1 MSDDSSES
9 ARTIGADQLLA
20 LNLSV
25 AIRTASYYDARNA
38 VMQQVGATL
47 FSQLVDRMQQTGSLR
62 IGVHSHCVF
71 VDNARIRTTVSTY
84 SRLAFLMQLF
94 DGWGINTLTFHA
106 GLSEGDL
113 LGLLSILAREKGEGP
128 DEFTAQLNSRGVLS
142 VGVDL
147 LTGGAAPQ
155 TVAPVEA
162 YAAAVQ
168 VGEELRE
175 SSKSGEPADVRRVRH
190 VTQAVVDQIMSDA
203 RSLVTLA
210 TIKEYDQYLVSH
222 STNVAILSVLLGQ
235 RLGLSK
241 SRLGELCLSAFLHDA
256 GKLEVAPEVLQKP
269 GPLDPGEWEEVRL
282 HPIAA
287 ARSLLGGGHLTAPGM
302 RAVVVAFEHHLNF
315 DMSGYPP
322 TKIKD
327 HVSLFGNIVA
337 IADRYDALTT
347 ARPYRKVNLTPHEAL
362 VYLIAHS
369 GTHFDPVLVKLF
381 VEIMGLFPP
390 GTMVGLSTGELG
402 VVCEPPLVGRPLEQP
417 RVRILTGERAGAV
430 LDLDEGGAEPAIRI
444 VTMFNPGNKGQL
456 PAVDLADLEASA

>member
-1 MSDDSSES
+1 
-9 ARTIGADQLLA
+9 
-20 LNLSV
+20 
-25 AIRTASYYDARNA
+25 
-38 VMQQVGATL
+38 
-47 FSQLVDRMQQTGSLR
+47 
-62 IGVHSHCVF
+62 
-71 VDNARIRTTVSTY
+71 
-84 SRLAFLMQLF
+84 MQLF

-113 LGLLSILAREKGEGP
+113 LGLLLVLAREKGEGP
-128 DEFTAQLNSRGVLS
+128 DELTALLSGHGVQS

-147 LTGGAAPQ
+147 LTGGGVPQ

-162 YAAAVQ
+162 YVAAVQ

-175 SSKSGEPADVRRVRH
+175 SSAMGGPADVRKVRH
-190 VTQAVVDQIMSDA
+190 VTQSVVDQIMSDSCA
-203 RSLVTLA
+203 LIALA
-210 TIKEYDQYLVSH
+210 TVKEYDQYLISH

-269 GPLDPGEWEEVRL
+269 GPLDPGEWEEIRL
-282 HPIAA
+282 HPIVA

-337 IADRYDALTT
+337 VADRYDALTT
-347 ARPYRKVNLTPHEAL
+347 ARPYRKINFTPHEAL
-362 VYLIAHS
+362 LYLVEHS
-369 GTHFDPVLVKLF
+369 GTYFDPVLVKLF

-390 GTMVGLSTGELG
+390 GSMVELSTGELG
-402 VVCEPPLVGRPLEQP
+402 VVCEPPVVGRPLEQP
-417 RVRILTGERAGAV
+417 KVRVLTGERVGVV
-430 LDLDEGGAEPAIRI
+430 LDLDEGGADPAVTI
-444 VTMFNPGNKGQL
+444 VSMLNPGNKGQL
-456 PAVDLADLEASA
+456 PAVDLASLEASV